1 MLTRGGWAVLA
12 GSVGL
17 LALGRLLGPVELY
30 LLGITGFTL
39 VVVTLVTAR
48 VRSLRIE
55 VRRDIVP
62 SRVPAGAPSRV
73 DLELSNIGARRSPV
87 IRLRDAVSGTRGAN
101 LLVAPLA
108 PGASARASY
117 RLPTQRRGLVQV
129 GPLQLVV
136 TDPFGLARSSVA
148 AAGRATLTVFPVV
161 HRLQALPPSGGVDP
175 HSGRD
180 QHQVVRRSGEDFA
193 GLRAYVPGDELRRV
207 HWPSSARFDELIVR
221 QHELPW
227 QGRLTVVVDNTQGYV
242 SDDALDIIASVAA
255 SLIVAAHDHSSSL
268 VRLVT
273 ADGIDTGYVAGNG
286 QVENLLEVLAVTT
299 PTRAASLGS
308 AFDRAAAGVRRGAV
322 VAVTA
327 ETTAESQV
335 AMQRLGRHA
344 GGLTMIEVDRS
355 AWDPAAADPGPLA
368 SRKMIRIT
376 RSGSFVDV
384 WHRAMS
390 RGSGLTATG
399 ARR

>member
-1 MLTRGGWAVLA
+1 MLTRGGWTVLV

-17 LALGRLLGPVELY
+17 LGLGRLLGPVELY
-30 LLGITGFTL
+30 LLGITGITL
-39 VVVTLVTAR
+39 VVVTLVSAR
-48 VRSLRIE
+48 LRSLRIE
-55 VRRDIVP
+55 VVRDIVP

-73 DLELSNIGARRSPV
+73 DLELGNYGTRRSPV
-87 IRLRDAVSGTRGAN
+87 LRLRDAVSGTRGAN

-117 RLPTQRRGLVQV
+117 RLPTQRRGVVQV

-136 TDPFGLARSSVA
+136 TDPFGLARTSVT
-148 AAGRATLTVFPVV
+148 AAGRSTLTVYPVV
-161 HRLQALPPSGGVDP
+161 HRLRALPPSGGVDP

-193 GLRAYVPGDELRRV
+193 GLRPYVPGDELRRV

-227 QGRLTVVVDNTQGYV
+227 QGRLTVVVDNTAGYV
-242 SDDALDIIASVAA
+242 TDDALDLIASIAA
-255 SLIVAAHDHSSSL
+255 SLIVAAHDHASSL

-273 ADGIDTGYVAGNG
+273 ADGIDSGYVAGNG
-286 QVENLLEVLAVTT
+286 QVENLLEVLALVT
-299 PTRAASLGS
+299 PTRAASLTS

-327 ETTAESQV
+327 ETTAESHV

-355 AWDPAAADPGPLA
+355 AWDPEAADPGPLA
-368 SRKMIRIT
+368 TRKMIRVT

-384 WHRAMS
+384 WHRAMAS
-390 RGSGLTATG
+390 STYAGAS